1 MDNTSVDAHGHV
13 VEKRRPVDPCDVH
26 RLQSRGSEGV
36 QRRDRIASVQAQ
48 VHGEVVA
55 GTGGNADHLDTGAT
69 DQVGDHAQR
78 SVPAGDS
85 HHIGSFGQSRPGQ
98 IAQVR
103 ARPEPVTF
111 DPPGGGDLHEI
122 EVLGLAVPGPGID
135 QQDRFV
141 CCIDRDARG
150 FDLGPGTPIHTQRV
164 PAQGQRTCD
173 CEPPK
178 DHRPT
183 LAVPPDGGDEGYR
196 QQANGNPGR
205 PIALLSARSQGDP
218 AEPDC
223 GQQREEGE
231 QDGEGAFSETA
242 RHGQQADAESQQGAD
257 SRGSTTKGERDVA
270 HGQRFETRSAVD
282 WPMPIPIKAPTAT
295 SAG

>member
-1 MDNTSVDAHGHV
+1 MPGGSIWAR
-13 VEKRRPVDPCDVH
+13 ERRSTPSAYRPK
-26 RLQSRGSEGV
+26 GSELA
-36 QRRDRIASVQAQ
+36 IANPQ
-48 VHGEVVA
+48 
-55 GTGGNADHLDTGAT
+55 
-69 DQVGDHAQR
+69 
-78 SVPAGDS
+78 
-85 HHIGSFGQSRPGQ
+85 
-98 IAQVR
+98 
-103 ARPEPVTF
+103 
-111 DPPGGGDLHEI
+111 
-122 EVLGLAVPGPGID
+122 GPSTNP
-135 QQDRFV
+135 R
-141 CCIDRDARG
+141 CA
-150 FDLGPGTPIHTQRV
+150 
-164 PAQGQRTCD
+164 
-173 CEPPK
+173 
-178 DHRPT
+178 
-183 LAVPPDGGDEGYR
+183 PDGGDEGYR